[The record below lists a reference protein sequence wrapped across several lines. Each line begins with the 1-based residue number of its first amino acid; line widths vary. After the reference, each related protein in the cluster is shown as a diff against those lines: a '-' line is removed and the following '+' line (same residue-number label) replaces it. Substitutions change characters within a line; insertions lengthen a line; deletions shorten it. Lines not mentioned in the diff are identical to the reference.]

1 MLPGCGVELGVFFH
15 PHPLYNPCIPHIF
28 STATPLCALKLNL
41 QWSGFARS
49 TGAKDF
55 GLFHFVLGMALG
67 NATCGTANTHGGGN
81 GPLVQ
86 LISAF
91 DPEIHSS

>member
-1 MLPGCGVELGVFFH
+1 MRSQIESSVGL
-15 PHPLYNPCIPHIF
+15 
-28 STATPLCALKLNL
+28 LCPINI
-41 QWSGFARS
+41 
-49 TGAKDF
+49 

>member
-1 MLPGCGVELGVFFH
+1 MR
-15 PHPLYNPCIPHIF
+15 PLCNPCAPHIF
-28 STATPLCALKLNL
+28 STATPLYALKLNL
-41 QWSGFARS
+41 QWSVFTRS

-55 GLFHFVLGMALG
+55 GLFHFVLGTALG
-67 NATCGTANTHGGGN
+67 NATCGTANTNGGGD

-91 DPEIHSS
+91 DSESHSS